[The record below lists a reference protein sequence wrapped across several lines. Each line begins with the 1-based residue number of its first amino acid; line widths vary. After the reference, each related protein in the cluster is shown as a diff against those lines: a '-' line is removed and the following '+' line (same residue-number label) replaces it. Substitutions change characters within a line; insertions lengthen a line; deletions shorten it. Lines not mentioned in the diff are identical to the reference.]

1 MSLFLFTLICF
12 LPISTV
18 HAQNSDRSPH
28 GLAQERPMPLS
39 PAAIEFFHPHSSIPP
54 SANAPCLERNC
65 ALVPLPSSSS
75 GKRPLAAQLKERSE
89 STARPDHVGI
99 GAGGVIGIMLG
110 CALLVVMPMG
120 AYYVMVTRKNNM
132 KKAISVQP
140 SVWQIFSLL
149 LFHECWST
157 KLSFAGWMIGC
168 AIASIN
174 QILFSPCMHLDH
186 AIKFIKY
193 KSAVWQ
199 VVCSIH
205 TSQNQSTFCSHDIGL
220 KWHQHMGRGYIHFV
234 LKNTWLSELHMYF
247 FFPEGVLV
255 YSWRCEVYPLTLIN
269 TVKTALFRMF

>member
-65 ALVPLPSSSS
+65 APVPLPSSSS

-140 SVWQIFSLL
+140 SVWQIFFVVAVSWMLINKAIICWLDDWVCHCINQSNIIFTMHALRSCHYIYQIQKCSLTGGM
-149 LFHECWST
+149 FYSHFTE
-157 KLSFAGWMIGC
+157 
-168 AIASIN
+168 SIN
-174 QILFSPCMHLDH
+174 VLFSWYW
-186 AIKFIKY
+186 A
-193 KSAVWQ
+193 
-199 VVCSIH
+199 
-205 TSQNQSTFCSHDIGL
+205 
-220 KWHQHMGRGYIHFV
+220 
-234 LKNTWLSELHMYF
+234 
-247 FFPEGVLV
+247 
-255 YSWRCEVYPLTLIN
+255 
-269 TVKTALFRMF
+269 